1 MSTKANSKRL
11 SRSAAWLLGFTLALQ
26 AECAFYSFSGSL
38 APHLKTVAV
47 AQFDN
52 RTAEFGVSEEM
63 TDALIDEFQR
73 DNSLKI
79 ADRNSADVL
88 VEGEI
93 IRLDDRAGAFDQSER
108 VQDFKLYITVKVK
121 CSDQVK
127 RQTLWEER
135 ITQWGA
141 YDPSAGPDSRLQGI
155 SEAIGKISQEVLNK
169 TVAGW

>member
-1 MSTKANSKRL
+1 MASNQNLKHLAEFIALL
-11 SRSAAWLLGFTLALQ
+11 SILTFIMGFG
-26 AECAFYSFSGSL
+26 CAFYSFSGSL

-63 TDALIDEFQR
+63 TDTLVDEFQR

-79 ADRNSADVL
+79 ADRNTADVL

-93 IRLDDRAGAFDQSER
+93 IRVDDRAGAFDQSER
-108 VQDFKLYITVKVK
+108 VQDFKLYVTVRVK

-127 RQTLWEER
+127 RQPLWEER
-135 ITQWGA
+135 ITQWGS
-141 YDPSAGPDSRLQGI
+141 YDPSAGSESRLEGM

>member
-1 MSTKANSKRL
+1 MSTKGSLKHL
-11 SRSAAWLLGFTLALQ
+11 VIGAALPISLGLAFGHG
-26 AECAFYSFSGSL
+26 CAFYSFSGSL

-47 AQFDN
+47 SQFDN

-63 TDALIDEFQR
+63 TDTLIDEFHR

-88 VEGEI
+88 IEGEI
-93 IRLDDRAGAFDQSER
+93 IRVDDRAGAFDQSER
-108 VQDFKLYITVKVK
+108 AQDFKLYLTVKIK

-141 YDPSAGPDSRLQGI
+141 YDPSAGPDSRTEGI
-155 SEAIGKISQEVLNK
+155 TEAIGKVSQEVLNK